1 MKTFFKILLA
11 IIAAVLVVKLLPV
24 TLALGC
30 ARAIGAALVL
40 ALGVSV
46 LAVSVGVLLA
56 LVALLSPIWLPV
68 IAIVGLVMLIKRCG
82 RATA

>member
-30 ARAIGAALVL
+30 ALVIGAALVL